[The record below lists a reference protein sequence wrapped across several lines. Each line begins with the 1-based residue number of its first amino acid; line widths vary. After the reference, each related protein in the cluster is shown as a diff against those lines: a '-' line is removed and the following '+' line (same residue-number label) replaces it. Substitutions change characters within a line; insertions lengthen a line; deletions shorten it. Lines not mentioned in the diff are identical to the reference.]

1 MKKRIKQKDKYQD
14 DGQTVANMNVEGLP
28 WYMSEKQV
36 KAKKKMLDLGLSS
49 KERRAI
55 AFGAFL
61 AYLPLFLTIIAG
73 FVGAYLLIAL
83 LFF

>member
-1 MKKRIKQKDKYQD
+1 MRKRLKQKDKYQD

-36 KAKKKMLDLGLSS
+36 KAKKQMLDLGLSS
-49 KERRAI
+49 KERRALV
-55 AFGAFL
+55 FGALL
-61 AYLPLFLTIIAG
+61 AYLPVFLTILAG
-73 FVGAYLLIAL
+73 FIGAYLLLAL